1 MSDNH
6 LKKLLNNQEW
16 YHQRF
21 DGAPMYLY
29 FIVEAQLKK
38 EKRKPNGTQSD
49 VLVSFFGNDSKA
61 DWYINMKEIRLGSKV
76 IINLAKRNKNIGSV
90 FLGAWKKDEKKF
102 DNFFDKYKFYN
113 LKKFSDKDLLNF
125 FNEFHTL
132 YINRITSSS
141 LIDNFALG
149 TDEIIADMLRKEIKG
164 IKKES
169 DFTECF
175 SIATAPVHQS
185 FINKA
190 EMDLLKIALQTPA
203 SKKKIEEYQ
212 KKYFWIK
219 NNYFEAKILS
229 ADFFARE
236 IQEWKKMK
244 IDLKERYLK
253 IKNTALKNKR
263 NKLIL
268 FKRYNLSEL
277 LKALLKIS
285 EDFTWWQDERKR
297 STFLNIHL
305 GSRILEEMSRRRK
318 IDPKLSKYLLPMEVE
333 GWFLHDK
340 ISTSELRQRRQKSC
354 FVGTRGKYYILTGEK
369 CDKVK
374 KNMFAS
380 HEKDV
385 IKDLRGLSASVG
397 VVSGYVKVIGSVKE
411 VNKINPGDILVAV
424 MTRPD
429 YIAGIRKAAAIVTDE
444 GGITCHAAIV
454 AREFGIP
461 CIIGTKIATKILK
474 DGDFVEVNA
483 NHGVVKIK

>member
-1 MSDNH
+1 
-6 LKKLLNNQEW
+6 
-16 YHQRF
+16 
-21 DGAPMYLY
+21 
-29 FIVEAQLKK
+29 
-38 EKRKPNGTQSD
+38 
-49 VLVSFFGNDSKA
+49 
-61 DWYINMKEIRLGSKV
+61 
-76 IINLAKRNKNIGSV
+76 
-90 FLGAWKKDEKKF
+90 
-102 DNFFDKYKFYN
+102 
-113 LKKFSDKDLLNF
+113 
-125 FNEFHTL
+125 
-132 YINRITSSS
+132 
-141 LIDNFALG
+141 
-149 TDEIIADMLRKEIKG
+149 
-164 IKKES
+164 
-169 DFTECF
+169 
-175 SIATAPVHQS
+175 
-185 FINKA
+185 
-190 EMDLLKIALQTPA
+190 
-203 SKKKIEEYQ
+203 
-212 KKYFWIK
+212 
-219 NNYFEAKILS
+219 
-229 ADFFARE
+229 
-236 IQEWKKMK
+236 
-244 IDLKERYLK
+244 
-253 IKNTALKNKR
+253 
-263 NKLIL
+263 
-268 FKRYNLSEL
+268 
-277 LKALLKIS
+277 
-285 EDFTWWQDERKR
+285 
-297 STFLNIHL
+297 
-305 GSRILEEMSRRRK
+305 
-318 IDPKLSKYLLPMEVE
+318 MEVE